1 MMDIIVMAAIA
12 VPLLALAVYF
22 LGGKGA
28 SLIAGI
34 NTMSDKK
41 RETYDE
47 KALCRAVGKLL
58 IAMAAMLLLFPVS
71 IRLEAMWLF
80 WLAMVLSMV
89 LPIGFVIYA
98 NTGNRYRK
106 PLPGLEVAGEAA
118 ESAEKTG
125 ANGDE
130 LSFTDDVMVRGKKVG
145 VVIGVLL
152 GVAVIAGI
160 GALFIVGEREP
171 NIIISPDSVQI
182 SAMYGTQI
190 PLSNITEVT
199 LDNRSMSEIGAGTRT
214 NGYGGFATLRGH
226 FRSAQYG
233 SKLLFVTA
241 TSSPTIRIDR
251 DIGVPVFISFRD
263 ESRTVYEYRVISE
276 AFRDSQG

>member
-1 MMDIIVMAAIA
+1 VF
-12 VPLLALAVYF
+12 LLR
-22 LGGKGA
+22 GKGA
-28 SLIAGI
+28 SLIAGF
-34 NTMSDKK
+34 NTMSDEEKK
-41 RETYDE
+41 KYDE

-58 IAMAAMLLLFPVS
+58 IAIAAMLLLFPIS

-89 LPIGFVIYA
+89 LPIGFAIYA

-106 PLPGLEVAGEAA
+106 PLPGLEVAGEAG

-125 ANGDE
+125 ANGDDV
-130 LSFTDDVMVRGKKVG
+130 SFTDDVMARGKKVAIA
-145 VVIGVLL
+145 IGVFF
-152 GVAVIAGI
+152 GVAAIVGT

-171 NIIISPDSVQI
+171 NIIIHPDSIQI

-190 PLSNITEVT
+190 PLSNIAEVT

-233 SKLLFVTA
+233 SKLLFVTS

-251 DIGVPVFISFRD
+251 EVGTPVFISYRD
-263 ESRTVYEYRVISE
+263 ESRTVYEYRIISE
-276 AFRDSQG
+276 AFRNSQG

>member
-214 NGYGGFATLRGH
+214 NGYGGFAT
-226 FRSAQYG
+226 
-233 SKLLFVTA
+233 
-241 TSSPTIRIDR
+241 
-251 DIGVPVFISFRD
+251 
-263 ESRTVYEYRVISE
+263 
-276 AFRDSQG
+276 